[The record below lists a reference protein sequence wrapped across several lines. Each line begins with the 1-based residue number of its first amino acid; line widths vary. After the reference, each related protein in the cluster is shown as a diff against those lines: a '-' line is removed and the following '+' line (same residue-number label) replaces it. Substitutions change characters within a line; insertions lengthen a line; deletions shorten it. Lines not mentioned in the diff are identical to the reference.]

1 MFHLFRWI
9 SIRHLI
15 HDKGRSALTIFS
27 VAIGVAVFVSV
38 RLANT
43 SAMASFSDTV
53 DAIAGASNLQVVGD
67 SEGLDEQ
74 VFSQIR
80 TVAGVQALAPV
91 IQTYARA
98 NVGSAIGQAISS
110 PSNDT
115 DLYRQFNENLM
126 VMGVDLLLEAPFARF
141 TPASEQTDL
150 QGTLAFIADPH
161 AVAVTT
167 TLADRHQ
174 LDLGDTL
181 TVLSTGRP
189 IPLTIRFIMASEEL
203 QYALGGNV
211 VMMDIGVA
219 QEVFQ
224 RIGKLDRIDLLVD
237 PEQRAETIARIEAL
251 LPPQAS
257 VVQSQ
262 NRTQQV
268 ENMVGAFELS
278 LTALSSIA
286 LFVAMFLIFNA
297 IAMAVLRRRREIGM
311 LRSVGVTRNQIAG
324 MILTEA
330 LFIGVVGSLLGLGVG
345 TLLAKLTLSSISRT
359 LTTLYLVGHASTLH
373 LDTATY
379 VYGFLMGVIAALLA
393 ALVPALEASRTS
405 PVVTVRQGILI
416 EGMAVPIAR
425 WTLIGSGTLLLATL
439 ISAWTVAA
447 RNPWGGFIS
456 AFLMLAGFSL
466 LAPICALGIEKIM
479 GRVFRLTAHIEGML
493 GARYLKDA
501 IARISVSVA
510 ALMVAVGMLVGMS
523 IMVGSFRETVDLW
536 ITQSIRGDLYI
547 EPAGRRGGGA
557 TVSIP
562 PDIIKQAR
570 KLEGVAAVDTYRGVR
585 MTYHDQ
591 IAFVVAID
599 FEVHQQFGRLQFLD
613 GRPSDVVIAEAIAN
627 HGVLVTESFAYR
639 HRVDAGDLVTLAT
652 PTGEQ
657 QLPIAGVFYDYS
669 SDAGTIMMDV
679 RHFGTL
685 WKSSRTES
693 MALYLTPGT
702 AHEDVRKRFLTMVD
716 NRLLMHITPN
726 QDIRRRALIV
736 FDQTFRITY
745 ALQAIAIVVAVLGV
759 ITTLTALILQRGRE
773 IGVLRAVGALKSQIR
788 KMVLVESSLLG
799 LIGAVMG
806 CACGVALSILLIYVI
821 NKQFFGWSIRLFIDP
836 WIFGQAL
843 ALMVLTALL
852 AGLAPARLAA
862 GRGAADAMRM
872 DG

>member
-1 MFHLFRWI
+1 MFHLFRLI
-9 SIRHLI
+9 SLRYLI
-15 HDKGRSALTIFS
+15 HDKGRSALTILG

-43 SAMASFSDTV
+43 SAMASFSDTI
-53 DAIAGASNLQVVGD
+53 DAIAGTSNFQVVGD
-67 SEGLDEQ
+67 SEGLDELI
-74 VFSQIR
+74 FPLIR
-80 TVAGVQALAPV
+80 KIEGVQALAPV
-91 IQTYARA
+91 IQTYTRA
-98 NVGSAIGQAISS
+98 HAGPVIGPDSFG
-110 PSNDT
+110 SNDT
-115 DLYRQFNENLM
+115 DLYQKFNETLL
-126 VMGVDLLLEAPFARF
+126 VMGIDLLLEAPFTRF
-141 TPASEQTDL
+141 LPASDNAYL
-150 QGTLAFIADPH
+150 QGALAFLADSRG
-161 AVAVTT
+161 VAVTT
-167 TLADRHQ
+167 TLANRYQ

-181 TVLSTGRP
+181 TVLSTGRL
-189 IPLTIRFIMASEEL
+189 IPLTIRYIIESEEL
-203 QYALGGNV
+203 QHALGGNV

-237 PEQRAETIARIEAL
+237 PKRREETIARIESI

-257 VVQSQ
+257 VTQSQ

-268 ENMVGAFELS
+268 ENMVSAFALS

-311 LRSVGVTRNQIAG
+311 LRSVGVTRRQVAS
-324 MILTEA
+324 MILVEA
-330 LFIGVVGSLLGLGVG
+330 LFIGVVGSLLGLGFG
-345 TLLAKLTLSSISRT
+345 TLLTKLTLSSISRT
-359 LTTLYLVGHASTLH
+359 LTTLYLVGHASSLH

-379 VYGFLMGVIAALLA
+379 VYGFLLGVFASLLA
-393 ALVPALEASRTS
+393 ALAPALEASRTS

-416 EGMAVPIAR
+416 EGTALPIAR
-425 WTLIGSGTLLLATL
+425 WTMAGSGALLLTAL
-439 ISAWTVAA
+439 ISVWTVEAH
-447 RNPWGGFIS
+447 NPWGGFLS
-456 AFLMLAGFSL
+456 AFFLLAGFSL
-466 LAPICALGIEKIM
+466 LAPVCALGIEQLVA
-479 GRVFRLTAHIEGML
+479 RLFRLTANIEGML

-510 ALMVAVGMLVGMS
+510 ALMVAVSMVVGMS

-547 EPAGRRGGGA
+547 QPAGRRGGGA

-562 PDIIKQAR
+562 SDIVEQTR
-570 KLEGVAAVDTYRGVR
+570 RLEGVAAVDTYRGVR
-585 MTYHDQ
+585 ITYNDR

-599 FEVHQQFGRLQFLD
+599 FDVHRQFGRLQFLD
-613 GRPSDVVIAEAIAN
+613 GRPSREVLSEALAS

-639 HRVDAGDLVTLAT
+639 HRVDTGDLLTVFT

-669 SDAGTIMMDV
+669 SDAGTIMMDYH
-679 RHFGTL
+679 HFETI
-685 WKSSRTES
+685 WQSSRTES
-693 MALYLTPGT
+693 MALYLEPE
-702 AHEDVRKRFLTMVD
+702 AQNDDVRQRFLSMID
-716 NRLLMHITPN
+716 NHLMMHVTPN
-726 QDIRRRALIV
+726 RELRERALMV

-773 IGVLRAVGALKSQIR
+773 IGIMRAVGALKRQIR
-788 KMVLVESSLLG
+788 KMVLVESGLLG
-799 LIGAVMG
+799 LIGTVMG

-836 WIFGQAL
+836 WIFVQVL
-843 ALMVLTALL
+843 ALMVITALL
-852 AGLAPARLAA
+852 AGLAPARNAA
-862 GRGAADAMRM
+862 GRSAADAMRM
-872 DG
+872 EG